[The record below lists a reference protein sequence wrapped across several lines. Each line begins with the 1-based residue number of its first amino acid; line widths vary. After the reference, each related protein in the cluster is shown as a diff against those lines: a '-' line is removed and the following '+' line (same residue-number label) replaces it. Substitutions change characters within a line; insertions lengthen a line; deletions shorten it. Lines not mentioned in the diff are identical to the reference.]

1 MRTNTVE
8 ELELKK
14 IVKDLIN
21 INNIN
26 CIQMQDIIK
35 EEEIGSGAQAKVY
48 RAKYKNENVSLK
60 LFKNI
65 DWKSFANE
73 IVILSSLKH
82 PNIPNFLGIVHD
94 NLSIGLIFE
103 FVPGVPMSQV
113 NFSQFPDNIKL
124 KLVKTLC
131 NVVEYIHSKSFI
143 HRDIKP
149 DNIIIDQDYNLYLI
163 DYGIAKVCSNENG
176 YTFTRIK
183 GTIAYAAPEMLIEIG
198 FNQNEEK
205 FCGINIKTDVWS
217 VGVLISYIYSGYYP
231 WSNKYNSLDPAITQL
246 LILKTP
252 FPIPDN
258 ITNDKIR
265 KIIELCTVLENDN
278 RAYIQDIN
286 TLLNDM

>member
-1 MRTNTVE
+1 M
-8 ELELKK
+8 
-14 IVKDLIN
+14 
-21 INNIN
+21 
-26 CIQMQDIIK
+26 
-35 EEEIGSGAQAKVY
+35 
-48 RAKYKNENVSLK
+48 
-60 LFKNI
+60 
-65 DWKSFANE
+65 
-73 IVILSSLKH
+73 
-82 PNIPNFLGIVHD
+82 
-94 NLSIGLIFE
+94 
-103 FVPGVPMSQV
+103 
-113 NFSQFPDNIKL
+113 
-124 KLVKTLC
+124 
-131 NVVEYIHSKSFI
+131 
-143 HRDIKP
+143 
-149 DNIIIDQDYNLYLI
+149 YLI